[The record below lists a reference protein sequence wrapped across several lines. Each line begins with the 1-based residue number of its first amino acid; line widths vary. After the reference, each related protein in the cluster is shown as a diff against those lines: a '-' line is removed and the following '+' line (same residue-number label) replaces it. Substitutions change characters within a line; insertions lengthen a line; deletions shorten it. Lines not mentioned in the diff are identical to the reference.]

1 MDTSRCEMGVAVLFG
16 QCLRWVQVAVIWVW
30 QFSLDNKSSMGT
42 SRCDMGVAVLF
53 GQ

>member
-1 MDTSRCEMGVAVLFG
+1 M
-16 QCLRWVQVAVIWVW
+16 W

-42 SRCDMGVAVLF
+42 SRCDMGVGFSLDNKSSMGTSRRDMGVVVLF